1 MVFIIPNQ
9 ITNLPFL
16 IHHLDYILLPDC
28 VSLISLHVHDPVN
41 PVPYL
46 DEIIVR
52 IYFIVLTLMY
62 MGAIYILSNYQHR
75 VKKSI
80 HILIV
85 EDA

>member
-46 DEIIVR
+46 DEIIVNILHCADTYVYGCY
-52 IYFIVLTLMY
+52 IYT
-62 MGAIYILSNYQHR
+62 Q
-75 VKKSI
+75 
-80 HILIV
+80 
-85 EDA
+85 